1 MYEVDYEIFK
11 NKKSNETFKRV
22 ELNCK
27 GDGWNKEYPIPIES
41 GECEVPEG
49 VTSIGKCCFEYCKLL
64 TSIPL
69 PTSLRS
75 ICDRAFSN
83 TNILTIRIPEGM
95 TSIGEYCFYY
105 YSSLTSIQLPS
116 TLLKIGDCAFN
127 SGTEITDIFGNDDVS
142 TVDEIPLKQVEVPK
156 NCKIG
161 GEAFDYGCKVI
172 LK

>member
-1 MYEVDYEIFK
+1 
-11 NKKSNETFKRV
+11 
-22 ELNCK
+22 
-27 GDGWNKEYPIPIES
+27 
-41 GECEVPEG
+41 
-49 VTSIGKCCFEYCKLL
+49 
-64 TSIPL
+64 
-69 PTSLRS
+69 
-75 ICDRAFSN
+75 
-83 TNILTIRIPEGM
+83 M
-95 TSIGEYCFYY
+95 TSIGDYTFNNC
-105 YSSLTSIQLPS
+105 SLLTSVQMPS